1 MSSEMDQDESAVAE
15 NVAAGTARRSSH
27 SVSEQTYRALIQ
39 MITTRQVEPGDVI
52 EERRLAGRF
61 EVSRTP
67 MRAAISRLL
76 GEGVLQ
82 QLSNGV
88 VVVREV
94 GLTEYLELL
103 AVRLLL
109 ESEAAALASASAPL
123 PVLARI
129 EHGLQVILRSA
140 TDEHGTRDRL
150 DDEIHEVV
158 VTYCGN
164 RSLAKFISE
173 IHKRIRMRNLA
184 NAPER
189 LIPACLEHLELVQAL
204 QARDANRARQAM
216 VDHLVNVRASYL
228 RVAGILSHQ
237 DGRGQK
243 IPAPKLA

>member
-1 MSSEMDQDESAVAE
+1 MTSEMKPENPAVAE
-15 NVAAGTARRSSH
+15 KAASGPARRPSE
-27 SVSEQTYRALIQ
+27 SVSEQTYLALFQ
-39 MITTRQVEPGDVI
+39 LITTRQIEPGDVV
-52 EERRLAGRF
+52 EERRLAERF

-103 AVRLLL
+103 AIRLLL
-109 ESEAAALASASAPL
+109 ESEAAALAAASAPL
-123 PVLARI
+123 PTLARI
-129 EHGLQVILRSA
+129 EKGLQMILHSA
-140 TDEHGTRDRL
+140 NDEHGTRDRL

-158 VTYCGN
+158 VSYCGN
-164 RSLAKFISE
+164 QSLAKFIFE

-189 LIPACLEHLELVQAL
+189 LIPACREHLELVQAL
-204 QARDANRARQAM
+204 LARDATRSRQAM
-216 VDHLVNVRASYL
+216 VDHLVNVRNSYL
-228 RVAGILSHQ
+228 RVAGILPHA
-237 DGRGQK
+237 DANR
-243 IPAPKLA
+243 

>member
-1 MSSEMDQDESAVAE
+1 MSSEKIG
-15 NVAAGTARRSSH
+15 AGTAVADSTAAAPPRRSNQ
-27 SVSEQTYRALIQ
+27 SVSEQTYEALFGL
-39 MITTRQVEPGDVI
+39 ITTRQIEPGDVI

-82 QLSNGV
+82 QLSNGI

-109 ESEAAALASASAPL
+109 ESEAAALAAAHAPL

-129 EHGLQVILRSA
+129 EQRLQDLLRAA
-140 TDEHGTRDRL
+140 TDEHGTGDRL

-158 VTYCGN
+158 VKHCGN
-164 RSLAKFISE
+164 GSLAKFISE
-173 IHKRIRMRNLA
+173 IHRRIRMRNLA

-189 LIPACLEHLELVQAL
+189 LIPACREHLELVHAL
-204 QARDANRARQAM
+204 QGRDAHRSRQAM
-216 VDHLVNVRASYL
+216 VEHLLNVRASYL
-228 RVAGILSHQ
+228 RVAGIVPHLHAN
-237 DGRGQK
+237 G
-243 IPAPKLA
+243 